1 MDPKITKFI
10 VWISLV
16 CLWNFGFPAA
26 PPIYDV
32 IAAIFLSF
40 VTQIKSRD

>member
-16 CLWNFGFPAA
+16 CLWNFGFPEA

-32 IAAIFLSF
+32 IAAILLSF

>member
-16 CLWNFGFPAA
+16 CLWNFGFPGA

-32 IAAIFLSF
+32 IAAILLSF